1 MTAVVE
7 RYRVRSNM
15 TTDRQAQQDVRRRW
29 GTIRPT
35 FGFQELR
42 PALVSRTQILLATKA
57 AVAAGIAWAVALVVD
72 PHSRPYFAPLAVILI
87 VQPTVYD
94 SLSRA
99 FQRVVGVVVG
109 VAAALA
115 VSHFVS
121 LSGWS
126 IAIIVFVGLL
136 VGWSVRLGPQGV
148 VQIPVSALLV
158 FAVGSAT
165 PGYGGRRVLDT
176 LIGSGIA
183 VLAVLASPPAP
194 APERVVANAHAP
206 LCRCGEILVEI
217 GSGISSAWT
226 LEQAEGWRS
235 QAVGVV
241 EATAKARRDHQ
252 GDQLTARWNARARG
266 QRAVLERADQALSVC
281 EQTAIQSRSI
291 ARALVDGAAHAHP
304 MPAVGTMLVST
315 ASAVEAYA
323 AWVGSPDEPA
333 DRHRVS
339 EAVRIADESF
349 RQAVGRAQRRWGDD
363 PAPWL
368 TFGTILAMSQR
379 ILAEVSTPLEPSG
392 EAA

>member
-1 MTAVVE
+1 MTI
-7 RYRVRSNM
+7 
-15 TTDRQAQQDVRRRW
+15 DRPAQPDVGRRW
-29 GTIRPT
+29 GAFRRT
-35 FGFQELR
+35 FGPQLLR
-42 PALVSRTQILLATKA
+42 PVLVSRTQILLATKA
-57 AVAAGIAWAVALVVD
+57 AVAAGLAWAVALVVD

-99 FQRVVGVVVG
+99 FQRMIGVVVG

-115 VSHFVS
+115 VNHFVS

-136 VGWSVRLGPQGV
+136 IGWTAGLGPQGV

-176 LIGSGIA
+176 LIGSVIA
-183 VLAVLASPPAP
+183 VVAVLASPQAP
-194 APERVVANAHAP
+194 APERVVANADAP
-206 LCRCGEILVEI
+206 LCHCRDILMEI

-235 QAVGVV
+235 QAVGVI

-252 GDQLTARWNARARG
+252 GLQLTARWNARARR
-266 QRAVLERADQALSVC
+266 QRPVLERVDQALSVC
-281 EQTAIQSRSI
+281 ERTAIQARSI
-291 ARALVDGAAHAHP
+291 ARALVDGAVHARP
-304 MPAVGTMLVST
+304 MPAVGTTLVST
-315 ASAVEAYA
+315 ASAVDAYA

-333 DRHRVS
+333 DRHRLS
-339 EAVRIADESF
+339 EAIRVADETF

-379 ILAEVSTPLEPSG
+379 ILAEVSSPLEPSG